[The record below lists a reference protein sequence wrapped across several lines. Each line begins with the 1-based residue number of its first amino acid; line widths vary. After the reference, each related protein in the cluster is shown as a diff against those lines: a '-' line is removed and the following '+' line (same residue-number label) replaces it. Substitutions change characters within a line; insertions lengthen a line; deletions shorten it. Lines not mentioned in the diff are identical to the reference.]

1 MGSIRFGSCSR
12 GADLAVEVNAPTL
25 DVELALLNAGAK
37 YVVGID
43 EVGRGALAGPVSVGV
58 AVVDATVGPIPTGL
72 ADSKLISEKKRDALV
87 PLVQSW
93 VIAYAVGHASPAEID
108 DVGIIA
114 ALRRAA
120 MRALAEL
127 PVTPDVA
134 ILDGSHDWLTRSDD
148 LFGDHTD
155 VVTPTVH
162 MRVKADRDCA
172 SVAAASV
179 LAKVERDALMVA
191 LDATF
196 PGYGLADNKGYGSD
210 GHRSAISTIGA
221 TEVHRR
227 SWNLTHSD

>member
-1 MGSIRFGSCSR
+1 MGALRLGSRTR

-25 DVELALLNAGAK
+25 DIEHALLNAGAQ

-58 AVVDATVGPIPTGL
+58 AVVDLTVTTVPDGL

-87 PLVQSW
+87 PLLQSW
-93 VIAYAVGHASPAEID
+93 VTAYAVGHASPAEID
-108 DVGIIA
+108 DVGIVA

-120 MRALAEL
+120 IRALAAL

-148 LFGDHTD
+148 LFGDHAD
-155 VVTPTVH
+155 VATPTVH

-179 LAKVERDALMVA
+179 LAKVERDALMVT
-191 LDATF
+191 LDTEF
-196 PGYGLADNKGYGSD
+196 PGYGLAGNKGYGSD
-210 GHRSAISTIGA
+210 AHRAAIATIGA
-221 TEVHRR
+221 TEIHRR
-227 SWNLTHSD
+227 SWNLTHSE

>member
-1 MGSIRFGSCSR
+1 MNS
-12 GADLAVEVNAPTL
+12 PTL

-58 AVVDATVGPIPTGL
+58 AVIDTTVGPIPSGL
-72 ADSKLISEKKRDALV
+72 ADSKLISEKKRHALV

-120 MRALAEL
+120 IRALAEL

-148 LFGDHTD
+148 LFGDHVD
-155 VVTPTVH
+155 LITPTVH
-162 MRVKADRDCA
+162 VRVKADRDCA

-210 GHRSAISTIGA
+210 GHRAAIATIGA
-221 TEVHRR
+221 TDIHRR